1 MTDNTSPTAHSAWRT
16 LTDWV
21 TYTRAASPEQAQRG
35 RLAASVLLALWVVI
49 LLALPLNVFGIISP
63 DSGSVGLLLG
73 WGLAAVWAGL
83 FVLNRRGATDL
94 AGLGMA
100 SAMLITNLLIIA
112 QLGSL
117 APVAAALVLPVIVA
131 GLFGPP
137 LSAVII
143 ALAAALSYL
152 GLNLRADPA
161 YFRAIAAGDP
171 AAQTLIVYLNLIVVG
186 VVAWLFA
193 RLTRRA
199 LRQSREMS
207 LALVEQRELLT
218 SRLDQ
223 QTRQLQA
230 VITVSRAIVGSRD
243 VDQLLDDMVRLVRET
258 FGYYHVQIFL
268 VDEDRGYATLRQSTG
283 KVGQKLLERGHR
295 LPVGSMSVIGQVTA
309 TGQPI
314 IARDTGHTPVH
325 RRNELLPDT
334 RSEMAL
340 PLTIGDAVIGA
351 LDLQSIEPDAFDEEA
366 IPTLQALADQ
376 LALAIQNARL
386 FQQAEENLR
395 ELRDLSIESTRRSWS
410 EFLAETREE
419 EVRQVYGAETKA
431 LATRRSQ
438 IVDRVL
444 SAGSVIISTG
454 ADGGATFLAVP
465 VVVRNEVVGVLGVEP
480 EASREWTQ
488 ADLGIMEGIAQ
499 RTALAVENARL
510 YIEAQRAAQR
520 ERMVS
525 SIAERL
531 QRAPSL
537 ALLLESAAKELA
549 SALQTDSVYAELS
562 VDQPLAQRRKQV
574 SQQAEDSSDQPDDGT
589 PDEAAAAPGEA
600 AEARIDQ

>member
-1 MTDNTSPTAHSAWRT
+1 MTENTSPTESLSWGT
-16 LTDWV
+16 LGEWV
-21 TYTRAASPEQAQRG
+21 TRSRAANPEQVQRG
-35 RLAASVLLALWVVI
+35 RLEATVLLALWVVI
-49 LLALPLNVFGIISP
+49 LLALPFNVFGIIRP
-63 DSGSVGLLLG
+63 EAGALGPLLG
-73 WGLAAVWAGL
+73 WGLAAYWVGL
-83 FVLNRRGATDL
+83 FLLNRRGDTDL
-94 AGLGMA
+94 AGVGMA
-100 SAMLITNLLIIA
+100 SAMLVTNLLIIA
-112 QLGSL
+112 QFGPL

-137 LSAVII
+137 LSAIII
-143 ALAAALSYL
+143 ALLAAIGYL
-152 GLNLRADPA
+152 GLNLQADST
-161 YFRAIAAGDP
+161 YFRAIAIGES
-171 AAQTLIVYLNLIVVG
+171 AAQTLIVYLNLAVVG

-199 LRQSREMS
+199 LRESREMS
-207 LALVEQRELLT
+207 LALVEQRQVLT
-218 SRLDQ
+218 ERLDQ

-283 KVGQKLLERGHR
+283 EVGQKLLERGHR

-309 TGQPI
+309 TGQPVV
-314 IARDTGHTPVH
+314 ARDTDRTAVH

-340 PLTIGDAVIGA
+340 PLTIGDTVIGA
-351 LDLQSIEPDAFDEEA
+351 LDLQSAEPDAFDEDA

-376 LALAIQNARL
+376 FALAIQNARL

-395 ELRDLSIESTRRSWS
+395 ELHDLSMESTRRSWS
-410 EFLAETREE
+410 EFLIEAHEE
-419 EVRQVYGAETKA
+419 ETRQVYGAETKA
-431 LATRRSQ
+431 LANRRSQ

-444 SAGSVIISTG
+444 NAGSVIISTG
-454 ADGGATFLAVP
+454 ADGKPTFLAVP

-480 EASREWTQ
+480 EGPREWTQ
-488 ADLGIMEGIAQ
+488 ADLSIMEGIAQ

-537 ALLLESAAKELA
+537 SLLLESAAKELA
-549 SALQTDSVYAELS
+549 SALQTDGVYAEIS
-562 VDQPLAQRRKQV
+562 IDQPMAQRRKQV
-574 SQQAEDSSDQPDDGT
+574 SQQEEEGDDQPDSSPG
-589 PDEAAAAPGEA
+589 EAAAAPGEA

>member
-1 MTDNTSPTAHSAWRT
+1 MTENTAPTAQSAWRA
-16 LTDWV
+16 LGEWI
-21 TYTRAASPEQAQRG
+21 TRNWATTPEQVQRG
-35 RLAASVLLALWVVI
+35 RLEAAVLIALWVVI
-49 LLALPLNVFGIISP
+49 LLVLPFNVLGIMSQEAGP
-63 DSGSVGLLLG
+63 LASLLA
-73 WGLAAVWAGL
+73 WGLVAFWAGL
-83 FVLNRRGATDL
+83 FVLNRRGFTDL
-94 AGLGMA
+94 SGVGMA
-100 SAMLITNLLIIA
+100 LTMLVANLLIIL
-112 QLGSL
+112 QFGTL
-117 APVAAALVLPVIVA
+117 APGAAALVLLVIVA

-137 LSAVII
+137 FSALVI
-143 ALAAALSYL
+143 ALLAALGYL

-161 YFRAIAAGDP
+161 YFQAIAGGDP
-171 AAQTLIVYLNLIVVG
+171 AAQTLIVYLNLLVVG
-186 VVAWLFA
+186 LVSWLFA

-199 LRQSREMS
+199 LRESRVMS
-207 LALVEQRELLT
+207 LALVEQRQFLA
-218 SRLDQ
+218 SRLDE

-230 VITVSRAIVGSRD
+230 VITVSRAIVGSRE
-243 VDQLLDDMVRLVRET
+243 VNQLLDDMVRLVRET

-268 VDEDRGYATLRQSTG
+268 IDEDRGYATLRQSTG
-283 KVGQKLLERGHR
+283 DVGQKLLERGHR

-309 TGQPI
+309 TGQPVV
-314 IARDTGHTPVH
+314 ARDTDHTAVH

-340 PLTIGDAVIGA
+340 PLTVGDTVIGA
-351 LDLQSIEPDAFDEEA
+351 LDLQSVEADAFDEEA

-376 LALAIQNARL
+376 FALAIQNARL

-410 EFLAETREE
+410 EFLAEASEE
-419 EVRQVYGAETKA
+419 EIQQSYGSETKA

-444 SAGSVIISTG
+444 NAGSVIISTG
-454 ADGGATFLAVP
+454 SDGSATFLAVP

-480 EASREWTQ
+480 NGPREWTQ
-488 ADLGIMEGIAQ
+488 ADLSIMEGIAQ

-510 YIEAQRAAQR
+510 YIEAQRAAHR

-537 ALLLESAAKELA
+537 SLLLESAAKELA
-549 SALQTDSVYAELS
+549 SALGTDRVYAELS
-562 VDQPLAQRRKQV
+562 VDQPMAQRRKQV
-574 SQQAEDSSDQPDDGT
+574 SQQGGDGDDQPEN
-589 PDEAAAAPGEA
+589 PPGEA
-600 AEARIDQ
+600 AEARMEK